1 MADIL
6 DKWFEFLDTRV
17 FDNLSSPLL
26 MPQHLS
32 LDKRGMWDAYLSGP
46 GNNVFPACVVSGH
59 PVIRNKASTRAI
71 VELCSFDY

>member
-1 MADIL
+1 
-6 DKWFEFLDTRV
+6 
-17 FDNLSSPLL
+17 

-32 LDKRGMWDAYLSGP
+32 LDKRGMWEAYLTGP